1 MLSVLLLGLK
11 VQRRVRRLFGKAPGP
26 SLVPTEN
33 RETKSSTPRLA
44 SSKKTSRWKWHPS
57 FVWLILAAL
66 AVPLLLFGRAQ
77 LHVSGP
83 FNILPRE
90 NTDVRAAV
98 EGIVQQV
105 YVDEGSEVKSG
116 DLIARLSDVDQVA
129 LLKQVETD
137 ILAKQAHLRMLQAG
151 TRPEEIE
158 AARQT
163 VDTSVTKHETA
174 VALYNQAKHSRDER
188 LTLAETGVR
197 KAEERVEFGEKTLA
211 TYRALQD
218 QGLGSRLQ
226 VDQAAEESA
235 LRKRELEEAR
245 SNRQVVLAE
254 DLADTARDVAVS
266 EKEMKEAHGKL
277 AILEAGAR
285 KEEVEALQADLQ
297 HSQAEKAALQEQ
309 IDRTQVFSPTAGIVA
324 TPSRILK
331 EMPRQLVKKGDLI
344 AKIFDFKAVTAQ
356 IVVPEKEIAEVRVGQ
371 PVSLRV
377 RAYPNETFRGVV
389 TSIATAALSS
399 SGGGQPDAEAPAS
412 AATADVKNIV
422 VTTEIDNRD
431 LLLKPEMTG
440 QAKIFCGSERILD
453 LVSRRVARTVK
464 VEFWSWW

>member
-1 MLSVLLLGLK
+1 
-11 VQRRVRRLFGKAPGP
+11 
-26 SLVPTEN
+26 
-33 RETKSSTPRLA
+33 
-44 SSKKTSRWKWHPS
+44 
-57 FVWLILAAL
+57 
-66 AVPLLLFGRAQ
+66 
-77 LHVSGP
+77 
-83 FNILPRE
+83 
-90 NTDVRAAV
+90 
-98 EGIVQQV
+98 
-105 YVDEGSEVKSG
+105 
-116 DLIARLSDVDQVA
+116 
-129 LLKQVETD
+129 
-137 ILAKQAHLRMLQAG
+137 
-151 TRPEEIE
+151 
-158 AARQT
+158 
-163 VDTSVTKHETA
+163 
-174 VALYNQAKHSRDER
+174 
-188 LTLAETGVR
+188 
-197 KAEERVEFGEKTLA
+197 
-211 TYRALQD
+211 
-218 QGLGSRLQ
+218 
-226 VDQAAEESA
+226 
-235 LRKRELEEAR
+235 
-245 SNRQVVLAE
+245 
-254 DLADTARDVAVS
+254 
-266 EKEMKEAHGKL
+266 MKEAHGKL

>member
-1 MLSVLLLGLK
+1 
-11 VQRRVRRLFGKAPGP
+11 
-26 SLVPTEN
+26 
-33 RETKSSTPRLA
+33 
-44 SSKKTSRWKWHPS
+44 
-57 FVWLILAAL
+57 
-66 AVPLLLFGRAQ
+66 
-77 LHVSGP
+77 
-83 FNILPRE
+83 
-90 NTDVRAAV
+90 
-98 EGIVQQV
+98 
-105 YVDEGSEVKSG
+105 
-116 DLIARLSDVDQVA
+116 
-129 LLKQVETD
+129 
-137 ILAKQAHLRMLQAG
+137 
-151 TRPEEIE
+151 
-158 AARQT
+158 
-163 VDTSVTKHETA
+163 
-174 VALYNQAKHSRDER
+174 
-188 LTLAETGVR
+188 
-197 KAEERVEFGEKTLA
+197 VEFGEKTLA